1 MNNDKAKW
9 AAEQLTK
16 DQAIAFYHSDV
27 WLDWDAERIVRFQLF
42 QKKLCM
48 PLGVFY
54 KAITEVLGR
63 PIYSHEF
70 AFRDAIVE
78 EYLGVR
84 PMPSLQEVLSLAPA
98 YKCIVVGMDDG

>member
-1 MNNDKAKW
+1 MNNDKPKW

-16 DQAIAFYHSDV
+16 DQAIAFYHSNV
-27 WLDWDAERIVRFQLF
+27 WVDWDVQRIVRFQLF

-48 PLGVFY
+48 PLNVFY

-70 AFRDAIVE
+70 AFRDVIVE

-84 PMPSLQEVLSLAPA
+84 PIPTLQEVLDLAPA
-98 YKCIVVGMDDG
+98 YKCIVVEMDGA

>member
-1 MNNDKAKW
+1 
-9 AAEQLTK
+9 
-16 DQAIAFYHSDV
+16 
-27 WLDWDAERIVRFQLF
+27 
-42 QKKLCM
+42 M

-84 PMPSLQEVLSLAPA
+84 PMPQFTGSLEPDTS
-98 YKCIVVGMDDG
+98 I

>member
-9 AAEQLTK
+9 AAQQLTK
-16 DQAIAFYHSDV
+16 DEAIAMYHSKV
-27 WLDWDAERIVRFQLF
+27 WLDWDAEHIVRFQLF

-48 PLGVFY
+48 PLNVFY

-84 PMPSLQEVLSLAPA
+84 LMPSLQEVMDLVPA
-98 YKCIVVGMDDG
+98 DKCIVVGMDGA

>member
-16 DQAIAFYHSDV
+16 DQAIAFYHSNV

-84 PMPSLQEVLSLAPA
+84 PMPSLQEVLNLAPA